1 MKRNIVIVSA
11 FVAALAFAATNPAY
25 SQAPAHGGGANL
37 SVPWWGYCI
46 FCSAWGPIYS
56 TLRLNKQL
64 KQDQAYTS
72 MSWCG
77 LGSLYLVYNE
87 KNKR

>member
-1 MKRNIVIVSA
+1 MKRNIVIA
-11 FVAALAFAATNPAY
+11 TTFVAAFSFATANPAF
-25 SQAPAHGGGANL
+25 SQAPAHGANPHH
-37 SVPWWGYCI
+37 SIPAWGYCL
-46 FCSAWGPIYS
+46 FGSAWGPIYA

>member
-1 MKRNIVIVSA
+1 MKRNIAIAV
-11 FVAALAFAATNPAY
+11 AFAAALSFVSANPANAQVVHG
-25 SQAPAHGGGANL
+25 SNPHHSIPA
-37 SVPWWGYCI
+37 WGYCL
-46 FCSAWGPIYS
+46 FGSAWGPIYA